1 MLITIPT
8 SPGQFKPTS
17 CALLSCLTPALLPT
31 LCLQIENLVDVLLQ
45 LADALEGD
53 PEADVRDFTADA
65 TAQLAALAAEAAA
78 EREDAASMQQHE
90 AEEASE
96 DGGAAEA
103 GELQLTS

>member
-1 MLITIPT
+1 MPRR
-8 SPGQFKPTS
+8 SWRPWQ
-17 CALLSCLTPALLPT
+17 
-31 LCLQIENLVDVLLQ
+31 
-45 LADALEGD
+45 
-53 PEADVRDFTADA
+53 
-65 TAQLAALAAEAAA
+65 AEAAA